1 MEICVIVVVM
11 KRFVP
16 LAFLLFLLTQLMWAD
31 GSQVKN
37 YMISV
42 RLKEGHDKVRID
54 FTAPD
59 KHRIYTYRDLK
70 NDTVTFYTSSIGFVP
85 ADITVQQFDTGLDM
99 VENLEMKEI
108 VSDGNA
114 PLTPLPADFK
124 QILENDPAQWRF
136 PDWEVYRWESFP
148 EILIIDFQNFNIQS
162 HMLKR
167 LSYFVEKRG
176 YTGKIHSF
184 LRLSGKSDWN
194 AHNYKAK
201 DLAAFFTEAQRS
213 NALLTYAESYL
224 RELLLA
230 NGIIE
235 KGDAGYTGGEDK
247 GIVSVSQESASHV
260 RALLLTHEGYHGLF
274 YAAPGLKDLVYNLW
288 DKLAPEAREMW
299 VDYLRTADAWNYDYN
314 NGYLLRNEM
323 LGYMMQQKDFGEYF
337 DNMMF
342 PRLLKRIPDKAEH
355 FQQNRDAA
363 RQSFLDMALKIA
375 VFLQNNYNLSP
386 GNLSYMREVRP

>member
-1 MEICVIVVVM
+1 M
-11 KRFVP
+11 KRFFP
-16 LAFLLFLLTQLMWAD
+16 LAFLLLLLTQLVFAEET
-31 GSQVKN
+31 QTKN
-37 YMISV
+37 YMISI

-54 FTAPD
+54 VTAPD
-59 KHRIYTYRDLK
+59 RHRIYTYRDLK
-70 NDTVTFYTSSIGFVP
+70 SNTVTFYTSSIGFIP

-99 VENLEMKEI
+99 IESIERKEI
-108 VSDGNA
+108 VLDGK
-114 PLTPLPADFK
+114 PSLEPLPADFK
-124 QILENDPAQWRF
+124 QILENDPAQWRYS
-136 PDWEVYRWESFP
+136 DWEVYAWESFP
-148 EILIIDFQNFNIQS
+148 GILIIDFQNFNIQS

-184 LRLSGKSDWN
+184 LRLSGKTDWN

-213 NALLTYAESYL
+213 NALLTSAETYL
-224 RELLLA
+224 RELLMA

-235 KGDAGYTGGEDK
+235 KGEAGYTGGEDK

-260 RALLLTHEGYHGLF
+260 RSLLLTHEGYHGLF
-274 YAAPGLKDLVYNLW
+274 YAAPGLKELVYDLW
-288 DKLAPEAREMW
+288 DRLAPEAQEMW
-299 VDYLRTADAWNYDYN
+299 VEYLRTADVWNYDYN

-342 PRLLKRIPDKAEH
+342 PRLLKRSPDKAEH
-355 FQQNRDAA
+355 FQETRDAA
-363 RQSFLDMALKIA
+363 RQAFLDTALKIA

>member
-1 MEICVIVVVM
+1 M

>member
-1 MEICVIVVVM
+1 M
-11 KRFVP
+11 KRFIP
-16 LAFLLFLLTQLMWAD
+16 LAFLLLLLTSLICAD
-31 GSQVKN
+31 ESQVKN
-37 YMISV
+37 YMIPIQ
-42 RLKEGHDKVRID
+42 LKEGHDKVRIE
-54 FTAPD
+54 FFAPD
-59 KHRIYTYRDLK
+59 KHRIYTYRDLRSS
-70 NDTVTFYTSSIGFVP
+70 TVTFYTSSVGFVP

-99 VENLEMKEI
+99 IESIDRKEI
-108 VSDGNA
+108 VRDEKPS
-114 PLTPLPADFK
+114 LEPLPADFK
-124 QILENDPAQWRF
+124 QILENDPAQWRYS
-136 PDWEVYRWESFP
+136 DWEIYAWESFP
-148 EILIIDFQNFNIQS
+148 GILIIDFQNFNIQS

-167 LSYFVEKRG
+167 LSYFVEKKG

-184 LRLSGKSDWN
+184 LRLSGKTDWN

-213 NALLTYAESYL
+213 GALLTSAETYL

-235 KGDAGYTGGEDK
+235 NGEAGYTGGEDK

-260 RALLLTHEGYHGLF
+260 RSLLLTHEGYHGLF
-274 YAAPGLKDLVYNLW
+274 YAAPGLKELVYDLW
-288 DKLAPEAREMW
+288 DKLAPEAQEMW
-299 VDYLRTADAWNYDYN
+299 VDYLRTADVWNYDYR
-314 NGYLLRNEM
+314 NGYLLRNEL
-323 LGYMMQQKDFGEYF
+323 LGYMMQQKDFAEYF

-355 FQQNRDAA
+355 FQETHDVA
-363 RQSFLDMALKIA
+363 RQAFLDTALKIA

>member
-1 MEICVIVVVM
+1 M
-11 KRFVP
+11 KRFIP
-16 LAFLLFLLTQLMWAD
+16 LAFLLLLLISMICAEE
-31 GSQVKN
+31 SPVKN
-37 YMISV
+37 YMIPIQ
-42 RLKEGHDKVRID
+42 LKEGHDKVRIE
-54 FTAPD
+54 FFAPD
-59 KHRIYTYRDLK
+59 RHRIYTYRDLK
-70 NDTVTFYTSSIGFVP
+70 SNTVTFYTSSIGFIP

-99 VENLEMKEI
+99 IESIDRKEI
-108 VSDGNA
+108 VLDGK
-114 PLTPLPADFK
+114 PSLEPLPADFK
-124 QILENDPAQWRF
+124 QILENDPAQWRYS
-136 PDWEVYRWESFP
+136 DWEVYAWESFP
-148 EILIIDFQNFNIQS
+148 GILVIDFQNFNIQS

-213 NALLTYAESYL
+213 GALLTSAETYL

-230 NGIIE
+230 NRIIE
-235 KGDAGYTGGEDK
+235 KGESGYTGGEDK
-247 GIVSVSQESASHV
+247 GIVSVSQESAAHV
-260 RALLLTHEGYHGLF
+260 RSLLLTHEGYHGLF
-274 YAAPGLKDLVYNLW
+274 YAAPGLKELVYDLW
-288 DKLAPEAREMW
+288 GKLAPEAQEMW
-299 VDYLRTADAWNYDYN
+299 VDYLRSADVWNYDYR

-323 LGYMMQQKDFGEYF
+323 LGYMMQQKDFAEYF

-355 FQQNRDAA
+355 FQEIHDVA
-363 RQSFLDMALKIA
+363 RQAFLDTALKIA

>member
-1 MEICVIVVVM
+1 M

-16 LAFLLFLLTQLMWAD
+16 SVFLLLLLTQLMWSEE
-31 GSQVKN
+31 SQAKN

-42 RLKEGHDKVRID
+42 HLKEGHDKVRID

-59 KHRIYTYRDLK
+59 RHRIYTYRDLK
-70 NDTVTFYTSSIGFVP
+70 NDTVTFYTSSIGFIP

-99 VENLEMKEI
+99 VETLEMKEI
-108 VSDGNA
+108 VPDGKA
-114 PLTPLPADFK
+114 SLTPLPADFK
-124 QILENDPAQWRF
+124 QILENDPAQWRYS
-136 PDWEVYRWESFP
+136 DWEVYRWESFP
-148 EILIIDFQNFNIQS
+148 GILIIDFQNYNIQS

-213 NALLTYAESYL
+213 NALLTSSESYL

-235 KGDAGYTGGEDK
+235 ESEAGYTGGEEK

-274 YAAPGLKDLVYNLW
+274 YAAPGLKELVYDLW
-288 DKLAPEAREMW
+288 DKLIPEAQEMW
-299 VDYLRTADAWNYDYN
+299 VEYLRTADAWNYDYS
-314 NGYLLRNEM
+314 NGYLVRNEL
-323 LGYMMQQKDFGEYF
+323 LGYMMQQKDFAEYF

-342 PRLLKRIPDKAEH
+342 PRLLKRSPDKAEH
-355 FQQNRDAA
+355 FRQNHDVA
-363 RQSFLDMALKIA
+363 RKAFLDTALRIT